1 MSAPSP
7 DALASDEILARLMSL
22 HPKVIDLSLGR
33 IERLL
38 AKLGNPERRVPPVIH
53 VAGTNG
59 KGSTCAFLRSILE
72 AGGKRVHVYTSPHLV
87 RFHERIRLSGKLID
101 EDELAALLEE
111 CEVANAGEPITFFE
125 ITTAAAF
132 LAFSRRKADA
142 LILEVGL
149 GGKLDATNVID
160 RPAVTV
166 ITPVDLDHQH
176 YLGDDIK
183 TIAGEKAGIM
193 KRRVP
198 CIVGPQTDDAREVLE
213 DKAEALGIPLAMWG
227 SGEGFMAHEE
237 HRRMVYQDE
246 DGLLDL
252 PMPRLAGAHQII
264 NAAMAIAALRKSA
277 AFKLDDKAFEDG
289 MMSVEWQARL
299 QRLSRGP
306 LVKAA
311 PKEAE
316 IWLDG
321 AHNPHGGRA
330 LAHAIADLEET
341 TPRPLYLICGMLQ
354 TKDPRGFFAAFRG
367 LAKHVTTVE
376 IPGEPSSLGAGQLYD
391 AAHAEGLDAH
401 PAPSIEDAMLQ
412 IEARA
417 QLTKS
422 KIPPR
427 IVICGSL
434 RLAGAVLRENS

>member
-1 MSAPSP
+1 MSGPSP
-7 DALASDEILARLMSL
+7 DALASDEILARLTAL

-38 AKLGNPERRVPPVIH
+38 SKLGNPERRLPPVLH

-59 KGSTCAFLRSILE
+59 KGSTCAFMRAILE

-87 RFHERIRLSGKLID
+87 RFHERIRLSGKLIE
-101 EDELAALLEE
+101 EDELQALLEE
-111 CEVANAGEPITFFE
+111 CEAANGGDPITFFE

-166 ITPVDLDHQH
+166 ITPVDLDHQQ

-183 TIAGEKAGIM
+183 AIAGEKAGIM
-193 KRRVP
+193 KRHVP
-198 CIVGPQTDDAREVLE
+198 CVVGPQSDEVREVIE
-213 DKAEALGIPLAMWG
+213 ERAAQLGIPLAIWG
-227 SGEGFMAHEE
+227 QDFMAHEE
-237 HRRMVYQDE
+237 HRRMVFQDE
-246 DGLLDL
+246 NGLIDL
-252 PMPRLAGAHQII
+252 PMPRLPGAHQIV
-264 NAAMAIAALRKSA
+264 NAAVAIAALRRATGFTSEDRA
-277 AFKLDDKAFEDG
+277 IEDG
-289 MMSVEWQARL
+289 LMSVDWPARM
-299 QRLSRGP
+299 QRLTRGP
-306 LVKAA
+306 LVSAA
-311 PKEAE
+311 PKDAE

-341 TPRPLYLICGMLQ
+341 HPRPLYVVCGMLQ

-376 IPGEPSSLGAGQLYD
+376 IPGEAASLGAGQLYD
-391 AAHAEGLDAH
+391 AARAEGLDAH

-417 QLTKS
+417 QLAKS
-422 KIPPR
+422 KTPPR
-427 IVICGSL
+427 IVLCGSL
-434 RLAGAVLRENS
+434 RLAGAVLRENA

>member
-1 MSAPSP
+1 MSSPSP
-7 DALASDEILARLMSL
+7 DALASDEILARLTAL

-38 AKLGNPERRVPPVIH
+38 GKLGNPERRMPPVLH

-59 KGSTCAFLRSILE
+59 KGSTCAFMRAMLE
-72 AGGKRVHVYTSPHLV
+72 AAGKRVHVYTSPHLV

-101 EDELAALLEE
+101 EDELQALLEE
-111 CEVANAGEPITFFE
+111 CETANGGEPITFFE

-132 LAFSRRKADA
+132 LAFSRRRADA

-149 GGKLDATNVID
+149 GGRLDATNVIES
-160 RPAVTV
+160 PAVTV
-166 ITPVDLDHQH
+166 ITPVDLDHQQ
-176 YLGDDIK
+176 YLGDDLK

-198 CIVGPQTDDAREVLE
+198 CVIGPQTDEARELIE
-213 DKAEALGIPLAMWG
+213 ERAIQLGIPLSIWG
-227 SGEGFMAHEE
+227 QDFMAHEE
-237 HRRMVYQDE
+237 HRRMVFQDE
-246 DGLLDL
+246 NGLIDL
-252 PMPRLAGAHQII
+252 PMPRLPGAHQIV
-264 NAAMAIAALRKSA
+264 NAAVAIAALRKA
-277 AFKLDDKAFEDG
+277 TGFTIEDRALEDG
-289 MMSVEWQARL
+289 LMSVDWPARM
-299 QRLSRGP
+299 QRLTRGP
-306 LVKAA
+306 LVNAA
-311 PKEAE
+311 PKDAE

-341 TPRPLYLICGMLQ
+341 HPRPLYLVCGMLQ
-354 TKDPRGFFAAFRG
+354 TKDPRGFFAAFRD

-376 IPGEPSSLGAGQLYD
+376 IPGEAASLGAGQLYD
-391 AAHAEGLDAH
+391 AARAEGLDAH

-417 QLTKS
+417 QLAKS
-422 KIPPR
+422 KTPPR
-427 IVICGSL
+427 IVLCGSL
-434 RLAGAVLRENS
+434 RLAGAVLRENA

>member
-1 MSAPSP
+1 MSGPSP
-7 DALASDEILARLMSL
+7 DALASDEILARLTAL

-38 AKLGNPERRVPPVIH
+38 EKLGNPERRLPPVFH

-59 KGSTCAFLRSILE
+59 KGSTCAFIRSILE
-72 AGGKRVHVYTSPHLV
+72 ASGKRVHVYTSPHLV
-87 RFHERIRLSGKLID
+87 RFHERIRLGGKLID
-101 EDELAALLEE
+101 EDELQALLEE
-111 CEVANAGEPITFFE
+111 CEAANGGEPITFFE

-149 GGKLDATNVID
+149 GGKLDATNVIE
-160 RPAVTV
+160 RPAMTV

-176 YLGDDIK
+176 YLGDDLK
-183 TIAGEKAGIM
+183 TIAGEKAGIL

-198 CIVGPQTDDAREVLE
+198 CIIGPQTDEAREVIE
-213 DKAEALGIPLAMWG
+213 QRAEALGVPLAIWG
-227 SGEGFMAHEE
+227 QDFMAHEE
-237 HRRMVYQDE
+237 HRRLVFQDE
-246 DGLLDL
+246 NGLLDL
-252 PMPRLAGAHQII
+252 PLPRLTGAHQII
-264 NAAMAIAALRKSA
+264 NAAVAIAALRKA
-277 AFKLDDKAFEDG
+277 PNFKLDDKAFEDG
-289 MMSVEWQARL
+289 MMSVDWPARL
-299 QRLSRGP
+299 QRLTRGP
-306 LVKAA
+306 LVNAA

-316 IWLDG
+316 VWLDG

-341 TPRPLYLICGMLQ
+341 NPRPLYLICGMLQ

-367 LAKHVTTVE
+367 LAKHVTTVD
-376 IPGEPSSLGAGQLYD
+376 IPGEASSLGAGQLYD
-391 AAHAEGLDAH
+391 AARAEGLDAQ
-401 PAPSIEDAMLQ
+401 PAPSIEDALLQ

-417 QLTKS
+417 QLAKS
-422 KIPPR
+422 KIAPR